1 MATKTNNNSKNTVK
15 YYNIFEAMSILS
27 AVYYKHSTS
36 DNPNPDYSSEPNYS
50 FMTDLYVYYND
61 TDKMDKYIKQMLNTY
76 CVHDFMSYMEL
87 LDTISYTAYLVNL
100 ALYAEQKEDS
110 LFQIIKDDDKLLA
123 TLEKWYNK
131 MMYNKSFYKKYCTD
145 DEIKKVCERL
155 NVRTQSY
162 LIDNFKKQL

>member
-15 YYNIFEAMSILS
+15 YWNIFEAMSILAS
-27 AVYYKHSTS
+27 VYYNHSTS
-36 DNPNPDYSSEPNYS
+36 DTPNTDYRSEPNYS

-61 TDKMDKYIKQMLNTY
+61 TDKMDKYIKQILNTY

-87 LDTISYTAYLVNL
+87 LDTISFTAYLVNL
-100 ALYAEQKEDS
+100 ALYTEQKEDS

-145 DEIKKVCERL
+145 DEIKKVCEWL

>member
-1 MATKTNNNSKNTVK
+1 MATKTNKNNNVK
-15 YYNIFEAMSILS
+15 YYNTFEAISTLS
-27 AVYYKHSTS
+27 AVYYKHSTD
-36 DNPNPDYSSEPNYS
+36 DNPNPDYCSEPNYS

-61 TDKMDKYIKQMLNTY
+61 TDKMDKYIKRMLNDY

-100 ALYAEQKEDS
+100 ALYAEEKEDS

-131 MMYNKSFYKKYCTD
+131 MMYTKSFYKKYCTD
-145 DEIKKVCERL
+145 DEIEKVRVWL
-155 NVRTQSY
+155 NLRTQSY

>member
-1 MATKTNNNSKNTVK
+1 MATKTNNNAVKNCNT
-15 YYNIFEAMSILS
+15 FEAMSIL
-27 AVYYKHSTS
+27 ANVYYKHSTS
-36 DNPNPDYSSEPNYS
+36 DNQNPDYRSEPNYS

-61 TDKMDKYIKQMLNTY
+61 TDKMDKYIKRMLNDY

-100 ALYAEQKEDS
+100 ALYAEEKEDS

-131 MMYNKSFYKKYCTD
+131 MMYTKSFYKKYCTD
-145 DEIKKVCERL
+145 DEIEKVRVWL
-155 NVRTQSY
+155 NLRTQSY

>member
-1 MATKTNNNSKNTVK
+1 MATKTNKNNNVK
-15 YYNIFEAMSILS
+15 YYNIFEAMSIL
-27 AVYYKHSTS
+27 ANVYYKHSTS
-36 DNPNPDYSSEPNYS
+36 DSQNPDYRSEPNYS
-50 FMTDLYVYYND
+50 FVSDLYVYYND
-61 TDKMDKYIKQMLNTY
+61 SDKMDDYIERMLNDY

-100 ALYAEQKEDS
+100 ALYAEEKEDS

-131 MMYNKSFYKKYCTD
+131 MMYTKSFYKKYCTD
-145 DEIKKVCERL
+145 DEIEKVRVWL
-155 NVRTQSY
+155 NLRTQSY

>member
-1 MATKTNNNSKNTVK
+1 MATKTNKNNTAK

-36 DNPNPDYSSEPNYS
+36 DTPNPDYCSEPNYS
-50 FMTDLYVYYND
+50 FMTDIYVYYND
-61 TDKMDKYIKQMLNTY
+61 YDKMDKYIERMLNTY

-87 LDTISYTAYLVNL
+87 LDTISFTAYLVNL
-100 ALYAEQKEDS
+100 ALYTEEKEDT

-131 MMYNKSFYKKYCTD
+131 MMYTKSFYKKYCTD
-145 DEIKKVCERL
+145 DEIKKVCEWL
-155 NVRTQSY
+155 NVRSQSY

>member
-1 MATKTNNNSKNTVK
+1 MATKTNNNAVKNWNT
-15 YYNIFEAMSILS
+15 FEAMSIL
-27 AVYYKHSTS
+27 ANVYYKHSTS
-36 DNPNPDYSSEPNYS
+36 DNQNPDYRSEPNYS

-61 TDKMDKYIKQMLNTY
+61 ADKMDKYIKQILNTY

-100 ALYAEQKEDS
+100 ALYTEEKEDS

-131 MMYNKSFYKKYCTD
+131 MMYTKSFYKKYCTD
-145 DEIKKVCERL
+145 DEIEKVRVWL
-155 NVRTQSY
+155 NLRTQSY

>member
-1 MATKTNNNSKNTVK
+1 MATKTNNNIVK
-15 YYNIFEAMSILS
+15 HWNIFEAMSILTS
-27 AVYYKHSTS
+27 MYYKHSTS
-36 DNPNPDYSSEPNYS
+36 DSQNPDYRSEPNYS

-61 TDKMDKYIKQMLNTY
+61 TDKIDKYIKQMLNDY

-100 ALYAEQKEDS
+100 ALYTEQKEDS

-131 MMYNKSFYKKYCTD
+131 MMYTKSFYKKYCTD
-145 DEIKKVCERL
+145 DEIEKVRTWFNL
-155 NVRTQSY
+155 RTQSY